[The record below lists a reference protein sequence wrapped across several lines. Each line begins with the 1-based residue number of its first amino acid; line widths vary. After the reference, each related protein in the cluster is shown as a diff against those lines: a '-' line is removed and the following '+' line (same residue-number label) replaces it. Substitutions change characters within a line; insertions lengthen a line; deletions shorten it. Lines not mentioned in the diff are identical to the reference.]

1 MKFSDLNTLLK
12 KLLTTFEV
20 ICYLYYIV
28 LLLHKVFQFYPN
40 RVSMDLDIFSA
51 LFTDIPQC
59 RLVFTS
65 CAIWKNADLR
75 NISALAHP
83 KHYRWFSYECFL
95 LVSFCLDITPLLAR
109 IIWREKMIKL
119 IIHPLDYFRE
129 ISRKNNFIYIC
140 NGSSIIIIGLTCSN
154 FKTVLQ
160 IGHK

>member
-12 KLLTTFEV
+12 KLLKTFEV
-20 ICYLYYIV
+20 ICYLYIV

-40 RVSMDLDIFSA
+40 RVSMDLDILSA

-95 LVSFCLDITPLLAR
+95 LASFCLDIHYELQQNSTSRFPPEGFQTFYIQFFAFSR
-109 IIWREKMIKL
+109 
-119 IIHPLDYFRE
+119 YF
-129 ISRKNNFIYIC
+129 
-140 NGSSIIIIGLTCSN
+140 GSI
-154 FKTVLQ
+154 
-160 IGHK
+160 